1 MLRRSTPVSREAG
14 VAHLDCSEWDTVR
27 QLSSGDQKRGRRIR
41 GDRLPLLGSNQDS
54 PDPEGPL
61 KNPTFQQLATF
72 YASRVTRCWSLL
84 GFMPDFAVLY
94 SLKCQSLLSPFRDFQ
109 SARFPQPR
117 P

>member
-54 PDPEGPL
+54 PDPEGPQEPPKL
-61 KNPTFQQLATF
+61 QQLATL
-72 YASRVTRCWSLL
+72 YASSCHPMLELPASML
-84 GFMPDFAVLY
+84 DFALLY
-94 SLKCQSLLSPFRDFQ
+94 SHKC
-109 SARFPQPR
+109 
-117 P
+117 